1 MGEAGATVGAV
12 VVPIRGAPTTY
23 QGRSMS
29 TQSITIPTRGQDT
42 FTTEG
47 GPARTLRAVRV
58 AGVTPGV
65 DRGAGPGND
74 RTEDGI
80 TVVAAEV
87 NPEVTIE
94 DPGRRAGVEVGQKP
108 GPGAKT
114 SAGRAGKNPGLWKGQ
129 WIRQSL

>member
-23 QGRSMS
+23 RGRSMS
-29 TQSITIPTRGQDT
+29 TQSITIPTRGHDT

-47 GPARTLRAVRV
+47 GQSVVNSLIRTSHLVSLGPARTLRAVRV

-94 DPGRRAGVEVGQKP
+94 DPGECK
-108 GPGAKT
+108 
-114 SAGRAGKNPGLWKGQ
+114 
-129 WIRQSL
+129 